1 MPVPRRYTTD
11 AIVLSRF
18 DLGEADRVL
27 TLITPGIGKLKAIA
41 KGIRRPTSRIG
52 GSLEPFAELQVAL
65 ARGRTFDVVTQVSVG
80 HAWLNLRDS
89 LESAA
94 TAWYLAELAD
104 RSLEERHAAEP
115 LYALLRRAYELL
127 DAGMA
132 PDRVARWY
140 EMHLLDELGVR
151 PEVDRCVE
159 CDRMLEADDRFR
171 WVPPLGGVLCDRC
184 PGPPHDRAGLD
195 PRSAQAAQGVPTAG
209 RGRAGRA
216 ADPAVGRARDRGG
229 AARVHPP
236 GARTRREI
244 PRLPRRDPPH
254 GGPGGQLAMVDSLD
268 AATDDGAR
276 ALRRLRDRA
285 DRLAHDRQ
293 PRRPAAGIA
302 DLVPVGRRGAPAL
315 FDDAGAAQRQHRG
328 PAAGGV
334 QPEVGSD
341 GEDVVT
347 AEGEARIVPDEPP
360 ASANP
365 TYLAKYQRMFDA
377 YGWTPEWF
385 AERYSVPIRIRPT
398 RWRL

>member
-1 MPVPRRYTTD
+1 VPLVRLAARYAPRDWEAGLRAGVVASYAPGDWEAGLRAGVVARYAPGDWEAGLRAGVVASQSVREYLATIGSADPASQSAREYLATSECFDLDSYSPRECLATTLPPSGRRETWTAVDPTPSAGQCYRPVMPVPRRYTTD

-18 DLGEADRVL
+18 DLGEADRVM

-80 HAWLNLRDS
+80 HAWLNLRDD

-132 PDRVARWY
+132 PGRVARWY

-159 CDRMLEADDRFR
+159 CDRVLEAEGRFR

-184 PGPPHDRAGLD
+184 PGPPHDRAGLSLEALKLLKAYQRLD
-195 PRSAQAAQGVPTAG
+195 
-209 RGRAGRA
+209 
-216 ADPAVGRARDRGG
+216 VGALATLRLQP
-229 AARVHPP
+229 VIE
-236 GARTRREI
+236 RETE
-244 PRLPRRDPPH
+244 
-254 GGPGGQLAMVDSLD
+254 A
-268 AATDDGAR
+268 
-276 ALRRLRDRA
+276 ALREFTRQALERDARS
-285 DRLAHDRQ
+285 LAFLDEIRH
-293 PRRPAAGIA
+293 AA
-302 DLVPVGRRGAPAL
+302 VP
-315 FDDAGAAQRQHRG
+315 
-328 PAAGGV
+328 
-334 QPEVGSD
+334 
-341 GEDVVT
+341 
-347 AEGEARIVPDEPP
+347 EAH
-360 ASANP
+360 
-365 TYLAKYQRMFDA
+365 
-377 YGWTPEWF
+377 
-385 AERYSVPIRIRPT
+385 
-398 RWRL
+398 